1 MTLGV
6 PAAAAMLKTFFY
18 LSRHHE
24 ILKIPLILIL
34 HAFRSQKARHISSI
48 MFMRYA
54 KEICRTVGF
63 QSLAGKVRKSL
74 L

>member
-24 ILKIPLILIL
+24 ILKIPLL
-34 HAFRSQKARHISSI
+34 KAWL
-48 MFMRYA
+48 MDA
-54 KEICRTVGF
+54 VDK
-63 QSLAGKVRKSL
+63 L
-74 L
+74 